1 LDITFS
7 MRYLCGGLLLTLGIA
22 FGSDCVAKLSVE
34 EASRQASQY
43 VGRVHSVVLSLSKNK
58 KGECYYRVRGTEG
71 TAVIDANDGK
81 LLEF

>member
-1 LDITFS
+1 
-7 MRYLCGGLLLTLGIA
+7 MRHLFESLVLVLAVGVAL
-22 FGSDCVAKLSVE
+22 GSDCVPRLSVE

-43 VGRVHSVVLSLSKNK
+43 VGRVLSVNLSKNK

-81 LLEF
+81 LLRFYRKRE

>member
-1 LDITFS
+1 
-7 MRYLCGGLLLTLGIA
+7 MRHLFGSLVLVLAVGVA
-22 FGSDCVAKLSVE
+22 FGSNCVAKLSVE

-43 VGRVHSVVLSLSKNK
+43 VGRVLSVNLSKNK

-81 LLEF
+81 LLRFYRKRD

>member
-1 LDITFS
+1 
-7 MRYLCGGLLLTLGIA
+7 MRYLFGSLLLVLALGVA
-22 FGSDCVAKLSVE
+22 FGSDCVARITVE

-43 VGRVHSVVLSLSKNK
+43 VGRVLSVNLSKNK

-81 LLEF
+81 LLRFYRKRE

>member
-1 LDITFS
+1 MKHLFGS
-7 MRYLCGGLLLTLGIA
+7 LLLVLTFGVA

-43 VGRVHSVVLSLSKNK
+43 VGRVLSVNLSKNK

-81 LLEF
+81 LLRFYRKKE

>member
-1 LDITFS
+1 
-7 MRYLCGGLLLTLGIA
+7 MRYLFGSLLLVLALGVA
-22 FGSDCVAKLSVE
+22 FGSDCVPKITLE

-43 VGRVHSVVLSLSKNK
+43 VGRVLSVNLSKNK

-81 LLEF
+81 LLRFYRKRE